1 MTGVQVVQQTKA
13 LIVED
18 DVTACTGLKRLLEH
32 YGYQVEHAGTVA
44 DGLKGLEGKPDFVFL
59 DLALPD
65 GEGTRVLERVR
76 MANMSSRVIVVSG
89 TTEEGLLWRAK
100 SLKPDAMLSKPLDFL
115 RVLELMK
122 PAA

>member
-1 MTGVQVVQQTKA
+1 MTGVQTEQRTRV

-18 DVTACTGLKRLLEH
+18 DASAYAGLRRLLEH
-32 YGYQVEHAGTVA
+32 YGCEVDYAGTVA
-44 DGLKGLEGKPDFVFL
+44 EGLKRLDEGPEYVFL

-76 MANMSSRVIVVSG
+76 MGNLPSRVIIVSG
-89 TTEEGLLWRAK
+89 TVEQGVLWRVK
-100 SLKPDAMLSKPLDFL
+100 SLKPDAVLTKPVDFL

>member
-1 MTGVQVVQQTKA
+1 V

-18 DVTACTGLKRLLEH
+18 DASAYAGLRRLLEH
-32 YGYQVEHAGTVA
+32 YGCEVDYAGTVA
-44 DGLKGLEGKPDFVFL
+44 DGLKRLAEGPPEYVFL

-76 MANMSSRVIVVSG
+76 MGNLPSRVIIVSG
-89 TTEEGLLWRAK
+89 TTEQGLLWRAK
-100 SLKPDAMLSKPLDFL
+100 SLRPDAMLTKPVDFL